1 MIPPEHETLRYRGTH
16 PNVFRKNCVL
26 SKFIGKHLRAS
37 HFLNKV
43 ARHRYFA
50 VNFAI
55 FFGTTCYKQHL
66 RCLLLCHYISC
77 LETFYLT
84 NTVTTTHTEAMK
96 KNFFIMYERD
106 QPNKNTFIGRKRLSS
121 VTYNANEWSWMKY
134 SKNSNYVE
142 MRDSEI
148 VSVRKSFWLKSFT
161 WNF

>member
-1 MIPPEHETLRYRGTH
+1 
-16 PNVFRKNCVL
+16 
-26 SKFIGKHLRAS
+26 
-37 HFLNKV
+37 
-43 ARHRYFA
+43 
-50 VNFAI
+50 
-55 FFGTTCYKQHL
+55 
-66 RCLLLCHYISC
+66 
-77 LETFYLT
+77 
-84 NTVTTTHTEAMK
+84 MK